1 MRDGIGLVVVIA
13 ALFAS
18 AMPAAAQDNRPLKP
32 ILPEGW
38 AGDGDYPL
46 NALDIGAFGISSFRL
61 DVDETGA
68 VTRCR
73 ILASSGYAVLD
84 EATCSKLPRRARFK
98 PALVRGKPVPSTYQS
113 KITWIPPGADTMRY
127 KKLLRLIQPFGLI
140 LEVNKLPAGYK
151 QGPLLRMVYDPSGKP
166 IACHVEIESGNDEA
180 DKVACVQA
188 REEPLSTEGRKM
200 VYPRPDTRMV
210 AINFRVRK

>member
-1 MRDGIGLVVVIA
+1 MRERLWFLVGFAV
-13 ALFAS
+13 LFAS

-32 ILPEGW
+32 ISPEGW
-38 AGDGDYPL
+38 AGDGDYPRA
-46 NALDIGAFGISSFRL
+46 ALSRGAFGISSFRL

-84 EATCSKLPRRARFK
+84 EATCSKLARRARFR
-98 PALVRGKPVPSTYQS
+98 PAFAKGKPVPSTYQS
-113 KITWIPPGADTMRY
+113 KITWVPPGADTTRY
-127 KKLLRLIQPFGLI
+127 RKLLRLIQPFGLE
-140 LEVNKLPAGYK
+140 LEVKRLPAGYK

-188 REEPLSTEGRKM
+188 REEPLSVEGRPM

-210 AINFRVRK
+210 AIIFRARK